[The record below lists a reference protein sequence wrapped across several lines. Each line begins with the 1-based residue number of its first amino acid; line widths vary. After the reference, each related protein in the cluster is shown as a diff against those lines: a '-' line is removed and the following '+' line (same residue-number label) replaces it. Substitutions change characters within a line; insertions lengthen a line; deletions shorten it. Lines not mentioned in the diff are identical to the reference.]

1 MLPPGAA
8 NPATRHPQGHDD
20 EPPTAGLA
28 ADLRL
33 PSGAIEVLPTGA
45 PRDVWLAERRNSIG
59 GSDAS
64 TLVGLNPYGS
74 RLQLWLDKTGQLPDR
89 PPTSAM
95 EWGNLLEPVIRQWV
109 ARTYNLDVR
118 PVGMLRRPSAPRVH
132 ANPDGIVLEHGQPCA
147 GLEIK
152 TSSSRSAWQWR
163 DGQVPDHAELQ
174 AQLCMW
180 VTGLRRWW
188 VVGLIDGRDPQVR
201 MVHADLALGQM
212 LADTATRFYTDHVE
226 PGLPPA
232 VDDST
237 ATADA
242 IRSALARPTDGKAVE
257 LTPALAE
264 LFRAYAAA
272 CAGAKA
278 ADAAKRE
285 AESALRLALGD
296 AQVVVDDLGLVADAK
311 PEHGGRT
318 VYATADTNGTFST
331 KAFTTAEP
339 DLAAEFTVDAPQL
352 DLAALKAAH
361 PDIYRAHCSR
371 PIRTRRTLTDLFTKE
386 TP

>member
-1 MLPPGAA
+1 V
-8 NPATRHPQGHDD
+8 T
-20 EPPTAGLA
+20 TS
-28 ADLRL
+28 ADLAF
-33 PSGAIEVLPTGA
+33 PSGATEVLPNDA

-64 TLVGLNPYGS
+64 TLVDLNPYGS
-74 RLQLWLDKTGQLPDR
+74 RMQLWMDKTGQLPDR
-89 PPTSAM
+89 AQTTAM
-95 EWGNLLEPVIRQWV
+95 EWGVLLEPVVRGWV
-109 ARTYNLDVR
+109 ARTYELDVR
-118 PVGMLRRPSAPRVH
+118 PAGMLRRPGAPRAH
-132 ANPDGIVLEHGQPCA
+132 ANPDGVALDQHGHPDA

-201 MVHADLALGQM
+201 LVHADLALGQM
-212 LADTATRFYTDHVE
+212 LADAAARFYADHVE
-226 PGLPPA
+226 PRVPPA

-242 IRSALARPTDGKAVE
+242 IRSALARPVDGKTVE

-264 LFRAYAAA
+264 LFRAHGAA
-272 CAGAKA
+272 CAGVQA
-278 ADAAKRE
+278 AEAAKRK
-285 AESALRLALGD
+285 AESALRMALGD
-296 AQVVVDDLGLVADAK
+296 AALVVDDLGLAADRK

-318 VYATADTNGTFST
+318 VYATADANGTFST
-331 KAFTTAEP
+331 KAFAAAEP
-339 DLAAEFTVDAPQL
+339 DLAAEFTHDAPQL
-352 DLAALKAAH
+352 DVAALKAAH
-361 PDIYRAHCSR
+361 PDVYRAHCAR
-371 PIRTRRTLTDLFTKE
+371 PIRTRRTLADLLHNPKE
-386 TP
+386 MP